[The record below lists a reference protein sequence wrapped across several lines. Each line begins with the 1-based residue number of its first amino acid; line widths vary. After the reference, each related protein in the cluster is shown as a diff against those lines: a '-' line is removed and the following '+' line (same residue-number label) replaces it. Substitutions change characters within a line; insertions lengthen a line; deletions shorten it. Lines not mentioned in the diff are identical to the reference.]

1 MIEQKIKNEATY
13 MCTQKLPLPLIM
25 EKHFENGVYLEW
37 NARSKGYKR

>member
-1 MIEQKIKNEATY
+1 

-25 EKHFENGVYLEW
+25 EKRFENGVYLEW